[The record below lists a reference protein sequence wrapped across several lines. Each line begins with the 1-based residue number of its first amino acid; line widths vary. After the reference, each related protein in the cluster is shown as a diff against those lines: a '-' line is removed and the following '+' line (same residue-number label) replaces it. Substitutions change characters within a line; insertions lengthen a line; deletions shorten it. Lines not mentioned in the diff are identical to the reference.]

1 MSIQIKDKKQLSLYE
16 ATAII
21 ISGTVGAGVLGI
33 PFVVAKVGLI
43 VGLIYVVLFGF
54 LMIGLNLLVGEVL
67 SKLKVNLQLVG
78 LAKKYLGRT
87 GEYLMS
93 ALVYSMAFGV
103 LVVYMIGEGQALA
116 ILFGGEAFWWSI
128 LFFIIATF
136 LIFVGISLIKKI
148 ELITSLGLILVVI
161 LVVVLNFSNFE
172 VQNLFYLDWKF
183 IFLPYGVLLFAYSG
197 LATIPEA
204 KSIIKGDKKILKKAI
219 IFAGLINI
227 LIYSFFTFVVVGVTG
242 LSTTEVATIGLG
254 NKVGPLM
261 LILGN
266 VFAVIAM
273 GNSFILTGLA
283 LKDSFIWDFGISKFR
298 SFIIVFMIPV
308 VLFLFGVRSFIKTID
323 IIGGVFLSS
332 QMLLVLLIYWRAK
345 QLRDFKKGQFR
356 LHHTLFLLIILLLT
370 LSVGVIY
377 SILKWF

>member
-1 MSIQIKDKKQLSLYE
+1 MNTQDKKQLSLYE
-16 ATAII
+16 STALI

-33 PFVVAKVGLI
+33 PFVVAKVGII

-103 LVVYMIGEGQALA
+103 LVVYIIGEGQALST
-116 ILFGGEAFWWSI
+116 IFGGGEFLWSI

-136 LIFVGISLIKKI
+136 LIFIGINLIKKVEI
-148 ELITSLGLILVVI
+148 ITSLGLVLVVI
-161 LVVVLNFSNFE
+161 LIVALNFSHFE
-172 VQNLFYLDWKF
+172 AQNLFYLDWKY

-227 LIYSFFTFVVVGVTG
+227 FIYSLFTFVVVGVTG
-242 LSTTEVATIGLG
+242 LGTTEVATIGLG
-254 NKVGPLM
+254 NKVGPIM

-273 GNSFILTGLA
+273 GNSFVLTGLA
-283 LKDSFIWDFGISKFR
+283 LKDSFVWDFGVSKFWS
-298 SFIIVFMIPV
+298 SFFVFLVPIT
-308 VLFLFGVRSFIKTID
+308 LFLVGVRGFIKTID
-323 IIGGVFLSS
+323 VIGGVFLSS

-345 QLRDFKKGQFR
+345 QLGDLKKGQFR
-356 LHHTLFLLIILLLT
+356 LHYALFLLIILLLT
-370 LSVGVIY
+370 LSGGVVY